1 MVNKLVDGI
10 TRAIHHQFGQEYHIY
25 TENKEQ
31 EMKEPC
37 FFVSCV
43 SPDDKRVLGN
53 RYKLTNKFCIQYFPC
68 SDEPKRECN
77 TIRDA
82 LVMALEY
89 IEVEKEGLVEGT
101 QFSAEYTNDFLTVF
115 VNYDFYVYRKTDKEQ
130 KMEELKMKGGLASGR
145 Q

>member
-1 MVNKLVDGI
+1 MAPRFVEKKVEEWLMEVSMVNKLVDGI
-10 TRAIHHQFGQEYHIY
+10 TRAIHYQFGQEYHIY

-43 SPDDKRVLGN
+43 STDDKRVLGN

-89 IEVEKEGLVEGT
+89 IEVEKE
-101 QFSAEYTNDFLTVF
+101 AWW
-115 VNYDFYVYRKTDKEQ
+115 KEH
-130 KMEELKMKGGLASGR
+130 SFR
-145 Q
+145 QNIRMIFDGVCQL

>member
-1 MVNKLVDGI
+1 
-10 TRAIHHQFGQEYHIY
+10 
-25 TENKEQ
+25 
-31 EMKEPC
+31 
-37 FFVSCV
+37 
-43 SPDDKRVLGN
+43 
-53 RYKLTNKFCIQYFPC
+53 
-68 SDEPKRECN
+68 
-77 TIRDA
+77 
-82 LVMALEY
+82 MALEY

>member
-10 TRAIHHQFGQEYHIY
+10 TRAIYHQFGQEYHIY
-25 TENKEQ
+25 TENKVQ
-31 EMKEPC
+31 EMKDPC

-43 SPDDKRVLGN
+43 SPDDKRVIGN

-101 QFSAEYTNDFLTVF
+101 HFSAEYTNDFLTVF

-130 KMEELKMKGGLASGR
+130 KMEELNMKGGLASGR